1 MPASRASPML
11 DSQPSSAL
19 DTFGFT
25 VDHIR
30 LTKFHVF
37 YVLSLVALISAMCR
51 WLGFCIDTSPTG
63 YSGINGNLPEPCP
76 SQAPDVFLTFA
87 ERTRRGGLRTLLIDQ
102 VGVVMYRLS
111 MHGLA
116 RL

>member
-1 MPASRASPML
+1 MFYRWSLSYLQCVAGWDSASIQVRQATAESMEISLSHVRRRLRAM
-11 DSQPSSAL
+11 Q
-19 DTFGFT
+19 
-25 VDHIR
+25 H
-30 LTKFHVF
+30 
-37 YVLSLVALISAMCR
+37 
-51 WLGFCIDTSPTG
+51 
-63 YSGINGNLPEPCP
+63 
-76 SQAPDVFLTFA
+76 DVFLTFA